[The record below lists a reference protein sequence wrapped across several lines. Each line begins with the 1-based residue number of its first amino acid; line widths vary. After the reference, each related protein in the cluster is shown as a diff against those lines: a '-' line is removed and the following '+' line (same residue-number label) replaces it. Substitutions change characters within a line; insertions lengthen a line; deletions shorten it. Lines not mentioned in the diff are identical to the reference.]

1 MAGRAAGRPMDW
13 ARWEPTY
20 EAILADFGFSR
31 AADEAARDELDAL
44 LEDRLCVDLDAFR
57 AELAGR
63 EAVILGGAPAENVP
77 EGPLLVADPRAPPPR
92 EPVAVVT
99 DLDGDV
105 ALQVALSALGV
116 PLVVHAHGDNRDA
129 LARHV
134 PRLLGPVLG
143 TTQAE
148 PRGRMRDFG
157 GFTDGD
163 RAACLAVAMGAA
175 SLRLVG
181 FDFETPAPKPG
192 RDAAAKLRK
201 LAWARR
207 IVEGLGVPVRSG

>member
-1 MAGRAAGRPMDW
+1 VDW
-13 ARWEPTY
+13 PAWAPTY

-31 AADEAARDELDAL
+31 ADDEAARDELDAL
-44 LEDRLCVDLDAFR
+44 LEDRLRVDLDGFR
-57 AELAGR
+57 AEFAGR
-63 EAVILGGAPAENVP
+63 EAVILGGGPAGALP

-92 EPVAVVT
+92 EPVAIVT

-105 ALQVALSALGV
+105 ALQVALSAMGV
-116 PLVVHAHGDNRDA
+116 PLVVHAHGDNREA

-148 PRGRMRDFG
+148 PRGGVRNFG

-163 RAACLAVAMGAA
+163 RAACLAVALGAA
-175 SLRLVG
+175 SLALVG
-181 FDFETPAPKPG
+181 FDYEAPAPKPG
-192 RDAAAKLRK
+192 KDLAVKRRK

-207 IVEGLGVPVRSG
+207 IVDGLGVPVRMG